1 MASEAVKALKQ
12 ARKKLND
19 YVDGL
24 PKGSVETP
32 KYLELNAKVNELLK
46 KVSWIHR

>member
-1 MASEAVKALKQ
+1 MANDKVKALKA

-19 YVDGL
+19 YCAGL

-46 KVSWIHR
+46 QVPWIHR

>member
-1 MASEAVKALKQ
+1 MASETVKALRA

-32 KYLELNAKVNELLK
+32 KYLELNAKVNALLK
-46 KVSWIHR
+46 KVPWIYR